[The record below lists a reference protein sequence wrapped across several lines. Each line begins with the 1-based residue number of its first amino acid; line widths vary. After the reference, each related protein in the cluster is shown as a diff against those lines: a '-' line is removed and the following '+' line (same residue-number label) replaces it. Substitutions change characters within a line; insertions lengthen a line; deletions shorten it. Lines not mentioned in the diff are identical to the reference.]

1 MIGWCWPVLTSI
13 GPTLTQHSVCLLNC
27 FGIQVVG
34 IYIEGWGMFCVNSR
48 LHTMSVVYN
57 PNWTEIL
64 SHVNPR
70 FHTLSVMLESGIT
83 MRRFSPCMWWWK
95 KLLLCKMSCG
105 KNVHATVNLHNW
117 TTRRQMVEVSH
128 RTNTTQHKL
137 TLAKFILANLGGHLV
152 FLLSSIPLMW
162 CFALQLLN
170 KSIQCYQ
177 IHANYVLWWGK
188 NPFEYRWP
196 WPSKSFCTITGK
208 CTFYWHIVKKIA
220 LEHIS
225 PFPSNLHQS
234 IVKERILGRH
244 WPWPSK
250 SRSHNLLIST
260 SLIVCLH
267 RAGHRSWTKL

>member
-128 RTNTTQHKL
+128 RTNTTQ
-137 TLAKFILANLGGHLV
+137 ANFG
-152 FLLSSIPLMW
+152 
-162 CFALQLLN
+162 
-170 KSIQCYQ
+170 Q
-177 IHANYVLWWGK
+177 IHTRESWRSFSIFTIQHTPDVMLRTTTFEQINPVLPNSRQLCIMVGEKPLWIQM
-188 NPFEYRWP
+188 
-196 WPSKSFCTITGK
+196 TL
-208 CTFYWHIVKKIA
+208 TFKVILHYYW
-220 LEHIS
+220 
-225 PFPSNLHQS
+225 
-234 IVKERILGRH
+234 
-244 WPWPSK
+244 
-250 SRSHNLLIST
+250 
-260 SLIVCLH
+260 
-267 RAGHRSWTKL
+267 